1 MKRRQLMRYAGASL
15 LTALGMGATS
25 ALQQVQA
32 QAGGTLNV
40 QFLGHTCFLFTG
52 GGAGRILVN
61 PFRSLGCT
69 AGYRPPRVNADLV
82 MISSQLLDE
91 GAVEIL
97 PGNPKLLF
105 EPGSYEVNGRRFQG
119 IRTPHDLLDGRQ
131 FGINV
136 VWRWQQAGIN
146 ILHMG
151 GAAAPITP
159 EQRILMGRPDVV
171 FIPVGNGPKAYTP
184 ENAKA
189 AIEVLNPRMIVPMH
203 YLTRAAAKD
212 KCDLVPVEQFLTL
225 MSGTP
230 IRRVGSTIAIRS
242 ADLPRSGM
250 VIQVMNTP
258 ASL

>member
-15 LTALGMGATS
+15 LTAVGMGATS
-25 ALQQVQA
+25 GLQQYQA
-32 QAGGTLNV
+32 QTGGPLSI
-40 QFLGHTCFLFTG
+40 QWFGHTCFLFTG

-61 PFRSLGCT
+61 PFRAIGCT
-69 AGYRPPRVNADLV
+69 AGYRPPRTNVDLV

-105 EPGSYEVNGRRFQG
+105 EPGSYQVNGRQFQG
-119 IRTPHDLLDGRQ
+119 IRTPHDLLDGKR

-146 ILHMG
+146 IVHMG

-159 EQRILMGRPDVV
+159 EQKILMGRPDIA
-171 FIPVGNGPKAYTP
+171 FIPVGNGAKAYTP

-189 AIEVLNPRMIVPMH
+189 AIEVLNPKVVVPTH
-203 YLTRAAAKD
+203 YRTRAVKGTCDILAID
-212 KCDLVPVEQFLTL
+212 KFLSL
-225 MSGTP
+225 MSGVPT
-230 IRRVGSTIAIRS
+230 RRVGNTISLRPG
-242 ADLPRSGM
+242 DLPKSGM
-250 VIQVMNTP
+250 VIQVMNSP
-258 ASL
+258 A